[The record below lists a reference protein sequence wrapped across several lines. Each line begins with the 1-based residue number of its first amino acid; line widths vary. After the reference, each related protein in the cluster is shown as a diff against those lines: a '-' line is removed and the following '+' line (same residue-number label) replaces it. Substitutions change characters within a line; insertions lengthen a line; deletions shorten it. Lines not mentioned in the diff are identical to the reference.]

1 MKKFTNKTNQLR
13 TVSFTDGTAQ
23 FLMRGQ
29 SFVSDKQIVK
39 VQDGVVVTD
48 VPQPASKRKS
58 DPVVEAE

>member
-13 TVSFTDGTAQ
+13 TVSFADGTAQ

-39 VQDGVVVTD
+39 VQDGVVVSD